1 MKKILCTLGPASAN
15 PRTIERLEQAGAT
28 LFRVNLS
35 HTSLEDLAETVSG
48 IQRAT
53 DVPIC
58 LDTEGAQVRT
68 GRIAEGTI
76 TLRDNAVVRAE
87 RALIPGD
94 INSLNFYPP
103 AIVAQLRVG
112 DFISIDFNSVLV
124 QVLKTDEAGVQMRV
138 LNGGVIGQN
147 KAVTVQRSLDLAPL
161 TNKDVGAIKIGLEL
175 GLSHFALSFANHPD
189 DVDLIR
195 KHAGPDSFIISKIE
209 SRPGLE
215 NLDDIAVRSDAL
227 LIDRGDLSRDIPIE
241 LIPRTQKQILQ
252 RGHVLDTPVYV
263 ATNLLESMVVTPT
276 PTRAEVNDIY
286 NTLLDGADGLVLAA
300 ETAIGKYPIHCAS
313 MIARLIRSYEN
324 ADDIDAGDRIDPF
337 SQLIEP
343 HGGALVHR
351 QLPEAEIGQIDE
363 LPTLKLPYN
372 YLIDAEQIAIGT
384 YSPLT
389 GFMDRATLES
399 VITETRLPDGAIWT
413 LPIVLQVPD
422 QDAADLSAGQRVVL
436 TTDSGEPIAIIDVSE
451 VYRMDLDRYCQA
463 VYSTNS
469 TQHPGVVQSQAAGRN
484 FVGGAVTLIRPVESP
499 YQSFQF
505 TPEQTRFLFR
515 QKNWSRVV
523 GFHTRNPP
531 HRGHE
536 YIQLAALERTGA
548 DGLYINPVTGPKKT
562 NDFRAE
568 HVLASY
574 QRVLENGVYPP
585 GQVLLGAFNTYSRY
599 AGPREAVF
607 TALCRKNM
615 GCSHFVI
622 GRDHT
627 GVGDFYPT
635 EANRRMFDSL
645 GDLGISPVYFDAVG
659 YNEKTAT
666 YEEAATADGLTSIS
680 GTEVRDL
687 LRAQENLP
695 SWFMREEV
703 QEMLRARIIA
713 GDDLFH

>member
-68 GRIAEGTI
+68 GRIAEGSI

-94 INSLNFYPP
+94 INSFNFYPP
-103 AIVAQLRVG
+103 AIVSQLRVG

-124 QVLKTDEAGVQMRV
+124 QVLETDEAGVQMRV

-147 KAVTVQRSLDLAPL
+147 KAVTVQRPLDLAPL
-161 TNKDVGAIKIGLEL
+161 TDKDVGAIKIGLEL

-195 KHAGPDSFIISKIE
+195 KYAGPDSFIISKIE

-351 QLPEAEIGQIDE
+351 QLPAAEIDQIDE

-372 YLIDAEQIAIGT
+372 YLIDAEQIATGT

-499 YQSFQF
+499 YRSFQF

-574 QRVLENGVYPP
+574 QQVLENGVYPP
-585 GQVLLGAFNTYSRY
+585 GQILLGAFNTYSRY

>member
-15 PRTIERLEQAGAT
+15 PRTIERLEKAGAT

-35 HTSLEDLAETVSG
+35 HTRLEDVAETVSK
-48 IQRAT
+48 IQNAT
-53 DVPIC
+53 NVPIC

-68 GRIAEGTI
+68 GPIAGGAIE
-76 TLRDNAVVRAE
+76 LRDNAMVRADL
-87 RALIPGD
+87 ALTPGD
-94 INSLNFYPP
+94 KTSFNFYPP
-103 AIVAQLRVG
+103 AIVSQLIVG

-124 QVLKTDEAGVQMRV
+124 QVVETDAAGVLTRV

-147 KAVTVQRSLDLAPL
+147 KAVTVQRPLDLAPL
-161 TNKDVGAIKIGLEL
+161 TAKDIGAIKIGLQK
-175 GLSHFALSFANHPD
+175 GLSHFALSFANNPS

-209 SRPGLE
+209 SRSGLL
-215 NLDDIAVRSDAL
+215 NLEEIAARSDAL

-241 LIPRTQKQILQ
+241 LVPRTQKQILR
-252 RGHVLDTPVYV
+252 RGHVMNTPVYV
-263 ATNLLESMVVTPT
+263 ATNLLESMVATPT

-300 ETAIGKYPIHCAS
+300 ETAIGKFPIHCAS

-324 ADDIDAGDRIDPF
+324 ADETDTGDGVDPF

-343 HGGALVHR
+343 HGGVLVQR
-351 QLPEAEIGQIDE
+351 QLPAGQLDQIGE
-363 LPTLKLPYN
+363 LPTLRLPYSC
-372 YLIDAEQIAIGT
+372 LIDAEQIANGT

-389 GFMDRATLES
+389 GFMDRETLES
-399 VITETRLPDGAIWT
+399 VLATYRLPNGIIWT
-413 LPIVLQVPD
+413 LPIVLQVSSEE
-422 QDAADLSAGQRVVL
+422 ATGLSAGQQVVL
-436 TTDSGEPIAIIDVSE
+436 TADRGEPIAIIAVSDIYQ
-451 VYRMDLDRYCQA
+451 VNLDEYCQA
-463 VYSTNS
+463 VYGTNS
-469 TQHPGVVQSQAAGRN
+469 IKHPGVVQSKSAGPY
-484 FVGGAVTLIRPVESP
+484 FVGGEVTLIRSVGSA
-499 YQSFQF
+499 YRSFQF

-548 DGLYINPVTGPKKT
+548 DGLYINPVTGPKKA

-574 QRVLENGVYPP
+574 QLVLEQGVYPP
-585 GQVLLGAFNTYSRY
+585 GKVLLGAFNTYSRY

-635 EANRRMFDSL
+635 EANWQMFDSL

-659 YNEKTAT
+659 YNEYTNSYK
-666 YEEAATADGLTSIS
+666 EEASPEGLVSIS

-687 LRAQENLP
+687 LRAGENLP
-695 SWFMREEV
+695 TWFMREEV
-703 QEMLRARIIA
+703 QEMLRERIMA
-713 GDDLFH
+713 GTELFH

>member
-1 MKKILCTLGPASAN
+1 MKKILCTLGPSSVN

-35 HTSLEDLAETVSG
+35 HTSLEDLADVVTG
-48 IQRAT
+48 IQGAT

-68 GRIAEGTI
+68 GRIAGGAI

-87 RALIPGD
+87 RELTSGD
-94 INSLNFYPP
+94 ANGFNFYPP
-103 AIVAQLRVG
+103 AITDQLMVG

-124 QVLKTDEAGVQMRV
+124 QVVETDDAGVVMRV

-161 TNKDVGAIKIGLEL
+161 TEKDVGAIKLGLEL
-175 GLSHFALSFANHPD
+175 GLSHFALSFANHPQ
-189 DVDLIR
+189 DVELIR

-209 SRPGLE
+209 SRPGLA
-215 NLDDIAVRSDAL
+215 NLDDIAARSDAL

-241 LIPRTQKQILQ
+241 LIPKTQKQILK
-252 RGHVLDTPVYV
+252 RGHALDTPVYV
-263 ATNLLESMVVTPT
+263 ATNLLESMVATPT

-324 ADDIDAGDRIDPF
+324 ADTIGASHGIDPF
-337 SQLIEP
+337 SQLVEP
-343 HGGALVHR
+343 HGGKLVHR
-351 QLPEAEIGQIDE
+351 QLSASELDQIGDR
-363 LPTLKLPYN
+363 PVLKLPYN
-372 YLIDAEQIAIGT
+372 YLIDAEQIATGT

-389 GFMDRATLES
+389 GFMDRATLEL
-399 VITETRLPDGAIWT
+399 VIAENRLPSGDVWT
-413 LPIVLQVPD
+413 LPIVLQVSD
-422 QDAADLSAGQRVVL
+422 EDAGRHAAGHSVVL
-436 TTDSGEPIAIIDVSE
+436 TAEDGSPVAVLDISE
-451 VYRMDLDRYCQA
+451 IYRVDLDEYCQA
-463 VYSTNS
+463 VYGTNS
-469 TQHPGVVQSQAAGRN
+469 DLHPGVVQSRSAGPN
-484 FVGGAVTLIRPVESP
+484 FIGGDVTLIAPVDSP
-499 YQSFQF
+499 HRSFHF

-536 YIQLAALERTGA
+536 FIQLAALERTGA
-548 DGLYINPVTGPKKT
+548 DGIYINPVTGPKKT

-568 HVLASY
+568 YVLSSY
-574 QRVLENGVYPP
+574 QLILENGVYPP
-585 GQVLLGAFNTYSRY
+585 GNALLGAFNTYSRY

-627 GVGDFYPT
+627 GVGDFYPAD
-635 EANRRMFDSL
+635 ANRRLFDSL
-645 GDLGISPVYFDAVG
+645 GDIGISPVYFDAVG
-659 YNEKTAT
+659 YNEKADA
-666 YEEAATADGLTSIS
+666 YEESVSGDGLTGIS

-687 LRAQENLP
+687 LRAGKNLP
-695 SWFMREEV
+695 TWFMREEV
-703 QEMLRARIIA
+703 QEMLRERIRA
-713 GDDLFH
+713 GTDVFH

>member
-1 MKKILCTLGPASAN
+1 MSKIQSA
-15 PRTIERLEQAGAT
+15 TT
-28 LFRVNLS
+28 
-35 HTSLEDLAETVSG
+35 
-48 IQRAT
+48 
-53 DVPIC
+53 VPIC

-68 GRIAEGTI
+68 GGIAEGAI
-76 TLRDNAVVRAE
+76 ELRDNAMVRAVKT
-87 RALIPGD
+87 LTPGD
-94 INSLNFYPP
+94 RNSFNFYPP
-103 AIVAQLRVG
+103 TIVSQLLVG

-124 QVLKTDEAGVQMRV
+124 QVVETDDEGVLMRV
-138 LNGGVIGQN
+138 LNGGMIGQN
-147 KAVTVQRSLDLAPL
+147 KAVTVQRPLDLAPL
-161 TNKDVGAIKIGLEL
+161 TDKDTGAIKIGLDM
-175 GLSHFALSFANHPD
+175 GLTHFALSFANHPD
-189 DVDLIR
+189 DVELIR
-195 KHAGPDSFIISKIE
+195 KHAGPESFIISKIE
-209 SRPGLE
+209 SRSGLS
-215 NLDDIAVRSDAL
+215 NLEDIATRSDAL

-241 LIPRTQKQILQ
+241 LIPRTQKQILR
-252 RGHVLDTPVYV
+252 RGHVMNTPVYV
-263 ATNLLESMVVTPT
+263 ATNLLESMVATPT

-300 ETAIGKYPIHCAS
+300 ETAIGKFPIHCAS

-324 ADDIDAGDRIDPF
+324 ADDIDTGDGVDPF
-337 SQLIEP
+337 SQLVEP
-343 HGGALVHR
+343 HGGALVQR
-351 QLPEAEIGQIDE
+351 QLPASQLDQIGK
-363 LPTLKLPYN
+363 LSTLRLPYSC
-372 YLIDAEQIAIGT
+372 LIDAEQIANGT

-389 GFMDRATLES
+389 GFMDRETLEYVLAS
-399 VITETRLPDGAIWT
+399 NRLPNGVIWT
-413 LPIVLQVPD
+413 LPIVLQVSD
-422 QDAADLSAGQRVVL
+422 EDAAGLSAGQQVVL
-436 TTDSGEPIAIIDVSE
+436 TADSGEPIALIAVSDIYQ
-451 VYRMDLDRYCQA
+451 VDLDEYCQT
-463 VYSTNS
+463 VYGTNS
-469 TQHPGVVQSQAAGRN
+469 MQHPGVVQSKSAGPN
-484 FVGGAVTLIRPVESP
+484 FIGGEVTLVQSVGSP
-499 YQSFQF
+499 YRSFQF

-574 QRVLENGVYPP
+574 QLVLEKGAYPA
-585 GQVLLGAFNTYSRY
+585 GKVLLGAFNTYSRY

-645 GDLGISPVYFDAVG
+645 GDLGIAPVYFDAVG
-659 YNEKTAT
+659 YNENTKA
-666 YEEAATADGLTSIS
+666 YEEAASAEGLVSIS

-687 LRAQENLP
+687 LRARENLP

-703 QEMLRARIIA
+703 QEMLRERIIA
-713 GDDLFH
+713 GAELFH

>member
-68 GRIAEGTI
+68 GRIAEGSI

-94 INSLNFYPP
+94 INSFNFYPP
-103 AIVAQLRVG
+103 AIVSQLRVG

-124 QVLKTDEAGVQMRV
+124 QVLETDEAGVQMRV

-147 KAVTVQRSLDLAPL
+147 KAVTVQRPLDLAPL
-161 TNKDVGAIKIGLEL
+161 TDKDVGAIKIGLEL

-351 QLPEAEIGQIDE
+351 QLPAAEIDQIDE

-372 YLIDAEQIAIGT
+372 YLIDAEQIATGT

-499 YQSFQF
+499 YRSFQF

-574 QRVLENGVYPP
+574 QQVLENGVYPP
-585 GQVLLGAFNTYSRY
+585 GQILLGAFNTYSRY

>member
-1 MKKILCTLGPASAN
+1 MKKILCTLGPSSTN

-35 HTSLEDLAETVSG
+35 HTSLEDVAEVVSD

-68 GRIAEGTI
+68 GRIVGGAI
-76 TLRDNAVVRAE
+76 TLRDNALVRAE
-87 RALIPGD
+87 RELAPGD
-94 INSLNFYPP
+94 VNGFNFYPP
-103 AIVAQLRVG
+103 AIVSQLIVG

-124 QVLKTDEAGVQMRV
+124 QVVEVDEAGVLMRV
-138 LNGGVIGQN
+138 LNGGMIGQN
-147 KAVTVQRSLDLAPL
+147 KAVTVQRPLDLAPL
-161 TNKDVGAIKIGLEL
+161 TDKDVASIEIGLEL
-175 GLSHFALSFANHPD
+175 GLSHFALSFANHPK

-195 KHAGPDSFIISKIE
+195 KLAGTDSFIISKIE
-209 SRPGLE
+209 SRPGLA
-215 NLDDIAVRSDAL
+215 NLDEIAARSDAL

-241 LIPRTQKQILQ
+241 LIPKTQKQILQ
-252 RGHVLDTPVYV
+252 RGHVLETPVYV
-263 ATNLLESMVVTPT
+263 ATNLLESMVATPT

-300 ETAIGKYPIHCAS
+300 ETAIGKYPIQCAS
-313 MIARLIRSYEN
+313 MISRLIRSYEN
-324 ADDIDAGDRIDPF
+324 ADDVETGDSIDPF
-337 SQLIEP
+337 SQLVEP

-351 QLPEAEIGQIDE
+351 RLPAAELDQIGE
-363 LPTLKLPYN
+363 LPALMLPYN
-372 YLIDAEQIAIGT
+372 YLIDAEQIATGT

-399 VITETRLPDGAIWT
+399 VIAENRLPDGVIWT
-413 LPIVLQVPD
+413 LPIVLQISD
-422 QDAADLSAGQRVVL
+422 QDAAGFNAGQRVAL
-436 TTDSGEPIAIIDVSE
+436 TAESGEPVAVIDVSE
-451 VYRMDLDRYCQA
+451 VYRIDIDRYCQA
-463 VYSTNS
+463 VYGTNS
-469 TQHPGVVQSQAAGRN
+469 PKHPGVVQSQSAGPN
-484 FVGGAVTLIRPVESP
+484 FVGGAVTLIRSVESP
-499 YQSFQF
+499 YRSFHF

-574 QRVLENGVYPP
+574 QLVLENGGYPP
-585 GQVLLGAFNTYSRY
+585 GNVLLGAFNTYSRY

-615 GCSHFVI
+615 GCSHFVV

-635 EANRRMFDSL
+635 GANRRMFDSL
-645 GDLGISPVYFDAVG
+645 GDIGISPVYFDAVG
-659 YNEKTAT
+659 YNRDTAA
-666 YEEAATADGLTSIS
+666 YEESATGAGLTSIS

-687 LRAQENLP
+687 LRAGENLP
-695 SWFMREEV
+695 TWFMREEV
-703 QEMLRARIIA
+703 QEMLRDRISA
-713 GDDLFH
+713 GTDLFH

>member
-324 ADDIDAGDRIDPF
+324 ADDIDSGDRIDPF

-499 YQSFQF
+499 YRSFQF

-585 GQVLLGAFNTYSRY
+585 GQILLGAFNTYSRY

>member
-1 MKKILCTLGPASAN
+1 MKKILCTLGPSSAN

-48 IQRAT
+48 IQAAT

-68 GRIAEGTI
+68 GRIAGGSI

-87 RALIPGD
+87 RELIPGD
-94 INSLNFYPP
+94 INSFNFYPP
-103 AIVAQLRVG
+103 AIVSQLMVG

-124 QVLKTDEAGVQMRV
+124 QVVETDDAGVMMRV
-138 LNGGVIGQN
+138 LNGGMIGQN
-147 KAVTVQRSLDLAPL
+147 KAVTVQRPLDLAPL
-161 TNKDVGAIKIGLEL
+161 TDKDVASIAVGLEL
-175 GLSHFALSFANHPD
+175 GLSHFALSFANHPN

-195 KHAGPDSFIISKIE
+195 KLAGPDSFIISKIE
-209 SRPGLE
+209 SRPGLA
-215 NLDDIAVRSDAL
+215 NLDEIATRSDAL

-324 ADDIDAGDRIDPF
+324 ADDIDAGDGIDPF

-343 HGGALVHR
+343 HGGALVNR
-351 QLPEAEIGQIDE
+351 QMPAADFDQIGE

-372 YLIDAEQIAIGT
+372 YLIDAEQIATGT

-399 VITETRLPDGAIWT
+399 VLAENRLPDGETWT
-413 LPIVLQVPD
+413 LPIVLQVSD
-422 QDAADLSAGQRVVL
+422 EEAAGLAVGQRVVL
-436 TTDSGEPIAIIDVSE
+436 TADGGEPVAAIDISE
-451 VYRMDLDRYCQA
+451 VYQMDLDRYCEA
-463 VYSTNS
+463 VYGTNS
-469 TQHPGVVQSQAAGRN
+469 TKHPGVVQSQSAGAN
-484 FVGGAVTLIRPVESP
+484 FIGGAVTLIRPVESP
-499 YQSFQF
+499 YRSFHF

-574 QRVLENGVYPP
+574 QLVLESGVYPS
-585 GQVLLGAFNTYSRY
+585 GKVLLGAFNTYSRY

-645 GDLGISPVYFDAVG
+645 GDLGISAVYFDAVG
-659 YNEKTAT
+659 YNENSAA
-666 YEEAATADGLTSIS
+666 YEESATAEGLTSIS

-695 SWFMREEV
+695 TWFMREEV
-703 QEMLRARIIA
+703 QEMLRKRIAA
-713 GDDLFH
+713 GTDLFH

>member
-300 ETAIGKYPIHCAS
+300 ETAIGKYPIHCAL

-324 ADDIDAGDRIDPF
+324 ADDIDSGDRIDPF

-499 YQSFQF
+499 YRSFQF

>member
-68 GRIAEGTI
+68 GRIAEGSI

-94 INSLNFYPP
+94 INSFNFYPP
-103 AIVAQLRVG
+103 AIVSQLRVG

-124 QVLKTDEAGVQMRV
+124 QVLETDDAGVQMRV
-138 LNGGVIGQN
+138 LNGGMIGQN
-147 KAVTVQRSLDLAPL
+147 KAVTVQRPLDLAPL
-161 TNKDVGAIKIGLEL
+161 TDKDVGAIKIGLEL

-215 NLDDIAVRSDAL
+215 NLDDIAVHSDAL

-351 QLPEAEIGQIDE
+351 QLPAAEIDQIDE
-363 LPTLKLPYN
+363 LPTLKLPHN
-372 YLIDAEQIAIGT
+372 YLIDAEQIATGT

-389 GFMDRATLES
+389 GFMDRETLES

-436 TTDSGEPIAIIDVSE
+436 TTDSGEPIAVIDVSE

-499 YQSFQF
+499 YRSFQF

-607 TALCRKNM
+607 TALCRRNM

>member
-1 MKKILCTLGPASAN
+1 MKKILCTLGPSSAN

-35 HTSLEDLAETVSG
+35 HTSLEDLAETVSA
-48 IQRAT
+48 IQSAT

-68 GRIAEGTI
+68 GRIAGGSI
-76 TLRDNAVVRAE
+76 TLHDNAMVRAE
-87 RALIPGD
+87 RALVPGD
-94 INSLNFYPP
+94 ISGFNFYPP
-103 AIVAQLRVG
+103 EIASQLVVG

-124 QVLKTDEAGVQMRV
+124 QVVETDEAGVLMRV
-138 LNGGVIGQN
+138 LNGGMIGQN
-147 KAVTVQRSLDLAPL
+147 KAVTVQRPLELAPL
-161 TNKDVGAIKIGLEL
+161 TDKDVAAIKIGLEL
-175 GLSHFALSFANHPD
+175 GLSHFALSFANHPQ

-195 KHAGPDSFIISKIE
+195 KLAGPDSFVISKIE
-209 SRPGLE
+209 SRTGLA
-215 NLDDIAVRSDAL
+215 NLDDIAARSDAL

-263 ATNLLESMVVTPT
+263 ATNLLESMVALPT

-300 ETAIGKYPIHCAS
+300 ETAIGKYPIQCAS

-324 ADDIDAGDRIDPF
+324 ADDIGTGDGIDPF
-337 SQLIEP
+337 SQLVEP
-343 HGGALVHR
+343 HGGALVRR
-351 QLPEAEIGQIDE
+351 QLPAAELDQIGK
-363 LPTLKLPYN
+363 LPTFNLPYN
-372 YLIDAEQIAIGT
+372 YLIDAEQIATGT

-389 GFMDRATLES
+389 GFMDRKTLES
-399 VITETRLPDGAIWT
+399 VIAENRLPDGVVWT
-413 LPIVLQVPD
+413 LPIVLQVSD
-422 QDAADLSAGQRVVL
+422 EQAARLAAGQRVVL
-436 TTDSGEPIAIIDVSE
+436 AAEGGEPIAVIDVSD
-451 VYRMDLDRYCQA
+451 VYQMDLERYCQD
-463 VYSTNS
+463 VYGTISTE
-469 TQHPGVVQSQAAGRN
+469 HPGVVQSQSAGPN
-484 FVGGAVTLIRPVESP
+484 FVGGAVTLIRPVDSP
-499 YQSFQF
+499 YRSFHF

-548 DGLYINPVTGPKKT
+548 DGLYINPVTGPKKA

-574 QRVLENGVYPP
+574 QLILESGVYPP
-585 GQVLLGAFNTYSRY
+585 GNALLGAFNTYSRY

-615 GCSHFVI
+615 GCSDFVI

-645 GDLGISPVYFDAVG
+645 GELGISPVYFDAVG
-659 YNEKTAT
+659 YNRTTEA
-666 YEEAATADGLTSIS
+666 YEESATPDGLMSIS

-695 SWFMREEV
+695 AWFMREEV
-703 QEMLRARIIA
+703 QEMLRQRIAA
-713 GDDLFH
+713 GTELFH

>member
-68 GRIAEGTI
+68 GRIAERLI

-94 INSLNFYPP
+94 INSFNFYPP

-124 QVLKTDEAGVQMRV
+124 QVLETDEAGVQMRV

-147 KAVTVQRSLDLAPL
+147 KAVTVQRPLDLAPL
-161 TNKDVGAIKIGLEL
+161 TDKDVGAIKIGLEL

-300 ETAIGKYPIHCAS
+300 ETAIGKYPIHCAL
-313 MIARLIRSYEN
+313 MIARLIRSHEN

-351 QLPEAEIGQIDE
+351 QLPEAEIDQIDE

-372 YLIDAEQIAIGT
+372 YLIDAEQIATGT

-422 QDAADLSAGQRVVL
+422 QDAADLSTGQRVVL

-499 YQSFQF
+499 YRSFQF

-536 YIQLAALERTGA
+536 YIQLAALERIGA

-695 SWFMREEV
+695 SWFMRQEV

>member
-1 MKKILCTLGPASAN
+1 MKKILCTLGPSSAN

-35 HTSLEDLAETVSG
+35 HTSLDDLAATVSG
-48 IQRAT
+48 IQAAT
-53 DVPIC
+53 DIPIC

-68 GRIAEGTI
+68 GRIAGGSI
-76 TLRDNAVVRAE
+76 TLRDNAVVRADRE
-87 RALIPGD
+87 LVPGD
-94 INSLNFYPP
+94 INSFNFYPP
-103 AIVAQLRVG
+103 AIVSQLVVG

-124 QVLKTDEAGVQMRV
+124 QVVETDTKGVLMRV
-138 LNGGVIGQN
+138 LNGGMIGQN

-161 TNKDVGAIKIGLEL
+161 TDKDVASIDVGLEL
-175 GLSHFALSFANHPD
+175 GLSHFALSFANHPN

-195 KHAGPDSFIISKIE
+195 KLAGPDSFIISKIE
-209 SRPGLE
+209 SRPGLA
-215 NLDDIAVRSDAL
+215 NLDDIAARSDAL

-324 ADDIDAGDRIDPF
+324 ADDIDTGDGIDPF
-337 SQLIEP
+337 SQLVEP
-343 HGGALVHR
+343 HGGVLIYR
-351 QLPEAEIGQIDE
+351 QMPAAEFDQIAD

-372 YLIDAEQIAIGT
+372 YLIDAEQIAMGT

-389 GFMDRATLES
+389 GFMDQATLDS
-399 VITETRLPDGAIWT
+399 VLAENRLPDGAIWT
-413 LPIVLQVPD
+413 LPIVLQISD
-422 QDAADLSAGQRVVL
+422 QDAAGLAAGQRVVL
-436 TTDSGEPIAIIDVSE
+436 TDDGGEPVAVIDVSDI
-451 VYRMDLDRYCQA
+451 YQMDLDRYCDA
-463 VYSTNS
+463 VYGTNS
-469 TQHPGVVQSQAAGRN
+469 RQHPGVVQSHSAGAN
-484 FVGGAVTLIRPVESP
+484 FIGGAVTLIRPVESP
-499 YQSFQF
+499 YRSFHF

-574 QRVLENGVYPP
+574 QRVLENEVYPP
-585 GQVLLGAFNTYSRY
+585 GKVLLGAFNTYSRY

-645 GDLGISPVYFDAVG
+645 GDIGISPVYFEAVG
-659 YNEKTAT
+659 YNEKTAA
-666 YEEAATADGLTSIS
+666 YEESATGKGLMGIS

-695 SWFMREEV
+695 TWFMREEV
-703 QEMLRARIIA
+703 QEMLRGRIMA
-713 GDDLFH
+713 GTDLFH